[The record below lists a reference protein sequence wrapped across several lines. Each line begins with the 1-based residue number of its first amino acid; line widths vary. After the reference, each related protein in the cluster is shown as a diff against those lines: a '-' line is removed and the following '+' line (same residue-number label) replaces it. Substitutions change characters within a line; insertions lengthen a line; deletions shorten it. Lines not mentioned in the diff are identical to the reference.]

1 MTVPAVDTGVPP
13 AVRKRLRIV
22 VRGAVQGVG
31 FRPFVHRQAV
41 TCGLAGWVR
50 NCSEGVTVEAEGE
63 ASALSVFVD
72 AMRDVPPPNAKVKA
86 LDVREIALTGETSF
100 AIRPSEAAGSPT
112 GEVLPDIATCPDCLV
127 ELFDPADRR
136 YRYPFIN
143 CTQCGPRYSI
153 IEAMPYD
160 RCRTTMRHFPM
171 CTACNAEYNNP
182 TNRRFHAEPNACP
195 RCGPRFALWDGGGR
209 MLARDDAAL
218 LKAADA
224 LRQGQIVALKGI
236 GGFHLLADAR
246 DEDAVRRLRARKRR
260 EEKPLAVMFP
270 SLTDAKAS
278 CRVGPQEEALLTG
291 SERPMVLLQRT
302 GDTLAPAL
310 APRNP
315 RLGVL
320 LPYAPVHHLLMRELG
335 FPVVATSGNVTDE
348 PIVTDEA
355 EALDRLSGI
364 ADLFL
369 VHDRPIARPVDDS
382 VVRIVCGRELM
393 LRRARGYAPAPIA
406 AEGMAGGIL
415 ALGGH
420 LKTTVALTRT
430 DGVVVS
436 QHIGDLETA
445 AARKAHRRT
454 IADMERLHVVR
465 PRLAVCDLHPDY
477 GASRLAETWDLPVV
491 AVQHH
496 VAHVAACM
504 AEHRLAPPVL
514 GVAWDG
520 TGYGPDGTIWGGE
533 FLLVTAS
540 GWRRVGHLRCF
551 RLPGGEAAMREP
563 RRAALGL
570 LYAAYG
576 EAALTMIDLPPI
588 AAFSAA
594 ERTVVSGMIG
604 RGINAPV
611 TSSAGRLFDAF
622 AALCGLRQR
631 ASYEGQAAAELE
643 WAAEGHPYLPGY
655 EFPIR
660 EPSNSR
666 DPSIVDWQEALAAA
680 IADWRAG
687 ATAPAI
693 SAAFHHGLARA
704 IAEMAV
710 RIGERRVILTG
721 GCFQNARLT
730 ESVVAALQDVDC
742 EPIWHQRVPPNDGGL
757 ALGQA
762 AWAAWSEQRRQASC
776 A

>member
-1 MTVPAVDTGVPP
+1 MTVPAADTRVPP

-41 TCGLAGWVR
+41 TGGLAGWVR

-63 ASALSVFVD
+63 AGALSVLVD
-72 AMRDVPPPNAKVKA
+72 AMRYVPPPNAKVNR
-86 LDVREIALTGETSF
+86 LEVSEIAPAGETSF
-100 AIRPSEAAGSPT
+100 VIRPSEATGSPT
-112 GEVLPDIATCPDCLV
+112 AEVLPDLATCADCLA

-136 YRYPFIN
+136 HRYPFIN

-160 RCRTTMRHFPM
+160 RCRTTMRHFRM
-171 CTACNAEYNNP
+171 CPSCQAEYQGP

-195 RCGPRFALWDGGGR
+195 VCGPRLALWDGDGR

-236 GGFHLLADAR
+236 GGFHLLVDAR
-246 DEDAVRRLRARKRR
+246 DEGAVRRLRARKRR
-260 EEKPLAVMFP
+260 EEKPFAVMFP
-270 SLTDAKAS
+270 SLADANAN

-291 SERPMVLLQRT
+291 SERPIVLLQRT

-310 APRNP
+310 APCNP

-355 EALDRLSGI
+355 EALSRLLGI

-369 VHDRPIARPVDDS
+369 VHDRPIVRPIDDS
-382 VVRIVCGRELM
+382 VVRTVCGRELM

-406 AEGMAGGIL
+406 VDGMPGGIL

-420 LKTTVALTRT
+420 LKTTVALTRA

-465 PRLAVCDLHPDY
+465 PRLAACDLHPDY
-477 GASRLAETWDLPVV
+477 CASWLAETWDLPVI

-540 GWRRVGHLRCF
+540 GWRRVGHLRRFC
-551 RLPGGEAAMREP
+551 LPGGEAAMREP
-563 RRAALGL
+563 RRA
-570 LYAAYG
+570 
-576 EAALTMIDLPPI
+576 DLPPV

-594 ERTVVSGMIG
+594 ERTVASGMIG

-622 AALCGLRQR
+622 AALGGLRQR

-643 WAAEGHPYLPGY
+643 WAAEGQPYLPGY

-660 EPSNSR
+660 EPSDSR

-693 SAAFHHGLARA
+693 SAAFHRGLARA
-704 IAEMAV
+704 IAKMAV
-710 RIGERRVILTG
+710 RIGEQRVILTG
-721 GCFQNARLT
+721 GCFQNAHLT
-730 ESVVAALQDVDC
+730 ESVVAAVQDVGC
-742 EPIWHQRVPPNDGGL
+742 EPIWHQRMPPNDGSL

-762 AWAAWSEQRRQASC
+762 AWAAWGEQRRHQSC